1 MEEAAPLT
9 LHHLQQ
15 SGERDLTLAHTSAM
29 GWHVYVGDAYHL
41 LLPPAVVGPEGL
53 RAEKLS
59 LLLQ

>member
-1 MEEAAPLT
+1 MEAEEAAPLT

-15 SGERDLTLAHTSAM
+15 SGERDLTLPWGGM
-29 GWHVYVGDAYHL
+29 CMWVIPYHL